1 MAKTIKYCIFS
12 CLWIG
17 IFFTVRAQTTLLS
30 GQVVDEE
37 QEAIHSAIVRLPAL
51 GKFQF
56 TDEEGKF
63 SFEITTSDTLELL
76 VSTLGYQGTRVLVPA
91 GQKWISV
98 VLESKLLQLAEVEIQ
113 GSKMETSPGL
123 SSRTMETLERTQLN
137 RQQGAAFANLLEN
150 VAGVTSIN
158 TGVGIAK
165 PVIRGMSFN
174 RVMVLDQGIR
184 QEGQQWGADHGL
196 EIDQF
201 DVERVEIIKGPASL
215 QYGSDAMGGVIHIL
229 PSEAPEEGVHT
240 AELQGIYKYNNALR
254 GASVSAQGNRQGLIY
269 RLRFSRQD
277 FDNYRV
283 PADEFNYAGF
293 ILPIYGQRLRNTS
306 GQERNFAISLGVQK
320 KWGSTRLKFS
330 RFQQRVGLFPGA
342 VGIPSAFQLQRY
354 DEQRSV
360 ALPRQNNTHWKLL
373 WNTQVYIGNSELDI
387 DVGFQR
393 NIRREESLP
402 HTMGVGE
409 NRFGT
414 LALGLFLNTYS
425 LNLKL
430 TQPLNK
436 GWQQVIGL
444 QAQRMEN
451 DYSGFEF
458 LLPQYR
464 SWMAGAYSFWE
475 YRGFDDWQINAG
487 LRLDGGA
494 HDIREHQQPLYDE
507 NLEPNG
513 EFSIRNPDIDRQFF
527 NPSASLG
534 AVYQASELMKLKLNL
549 GSSFRMPTPNEL
561 ASNGIHHG
569 TFRHEKGN
577 ADIESERGYQLD
589 LALNYCLPRL
599 SLSLTPFAS
608 YYDRYI
614 YLSPTPFYS
623 TLPSGS
629 QITWEYRQASSRFWG
644 GEIKVEAQ
652 AGKHMTFRA
661 SAEYVNARN
670 LDSGLPLPLTPP
682 LSAFAEW
689 SYLLPFR
696 NQVLKQTE
704 IWVELR
710 YVADQRQ
717 VDRNERPTEGYTLPG
732 LGFSQTLNIL
742 GYQPKWMV
750 RADNLLNTTYF
761 NHLSRYRLLNLPE
774 AGFNLTVSLHLPFSF
789 QEK

>member
-1 MAKTIKYCIFS
+1 MAKAIKYCIFC
-12 CLWIG
+12 CLYACLL
-17 IFFTVRAQTTLLS
+17 FHAEVQTTRLS
-30 GQVVDEE
+30 GQVVDEN
-37 QEAIHSAIVRLPAL
+37 QEAIASAIVRLP
-51 GKFQF
+51 GYGQQQF
-56 TDEEGKF
+56 TNEKGEF
-63 SFEITTSDTLELL
+63 SFELNTSEALELH
-76 VSTLGYQGTRVLVPA
+76 VHILGYQVKQLQVPA
-91 GQKWISV
+91 GQQWVSI
-98 VLESKLLQLAEVEIQ
+98 VLKSEPLQLQEVQIQ
-113 GSKMETSPGL
+113 GAKMTSAPGL
-123 SSRTMETLERTQLN
+123 DSRSVEKLERAQLD

-150 VAGVTSIN
+150 VAGVTTMN

-165 PVIRGMSFN
+165 RVIRGMSYN
-174 RVMVLDQGIR
+174 RIMVLDQGIR

-201 DVERVEIIKGPASL
+201 DVEQVEIIKGPASL

-229 PSEAPEEGVHT
+229 PPEAPEEGVHQ
-240 AELQGIYKYNNALR
+240 AELQGVYKYNNALR
-254 GASVSAQGNRQGLIY
+254 GASVSAHGNRQGLIY
-269 RLRFSRQD
+269 RLRYSHQD
-277 FDNYRV
+277 FNNYRV

-306 GQERNFAISLGVQK
+306 GRERNFALSLGVDK
-320 KWGSTRLKFS
+320 KWGSSHIKLS
-330 RFQQRVGLFPGA
+330 RFHQQVGLFPGA

-354 DEQRSV
+354 DEQRSI
-360 ALPRQNNTHWKLL
+360 ALPRQNNTHWKVL
-373 WNTQVYIGNSELDI
+373 WNTQLYLGEGELEI
-387 DVGFQR
+387 DAGFQR

-425 LNLKL
+425 LNMKL
-430 TQPLNK
+430 TQPLGK
-436 GWQQVIGL
+436 DWQQVVGL

-464 SWMAGAYSFWE
+464 AWMTGVYSFWE
-475 YRGFDDWQINAG
+475 YRGFDDWQLNAG
-487 LRLDGGA
+487 LRLDGGTY
-494 HDIREHQQPLYDE
+494 DIREHQQPLYDE

-513 EFSIRNPDIDRQFF
+513 EFSMRNPNIDRQFL

-534 AVYQASELMKLKLNL
+534 AVYQASKNVEVKLNL

-577 ADIESERGYQLD
+577 ADLESERGYQLD
-589 LALNYCLPRL
+589 LALDYRLPRL
-599 SLSLTPFAS
+599 ILSLTPFAS

-623 TLPSGS
+623 RLPSGS

-644 GEIKVEAQ
+644 GELNAEVQ
-652 AGKHMTFRA
+652 AGKNMTLRT
-661 SAEYVNARN
+661 SVEYVNATN

-682 LSAFAEW
+682 FSALAEW
-689 SYLLPFR
+689 SYRLPFN
-696 NQVLKQTE
+696 NQVLKQVE
-704 IWVELR
+704 IWAELR
-710 YVADQRQ
+710 YVAAQQR
-717 VDRNERPTEGYTLPG
+717 VDRNERPTDGYTLPA
-732 LGFSQTLNIL
+732 LGFSQTLDIL
-742 GYQPKWMV
+742 GYQPSLVV
-750 RADNLLNTTYF
+750 RADNVFNTTYF

-774 AGFNLTVSLHLPFSF
+774 AGFNLMVSLSLPFTF
-789 QEK
+789 QE